1 MQLPHRKYKHSEP
14 VFEAGNLALLSNA
27 IESMEAEAGKAG
39 HKALQIASAL
49 QTTLEIDKLIE
60 VFDKEIQALIP
71 HDSISFENKQQ
82 NIQVCLGKAEKH
94 CCSYQLVVTA
104 QTLGQLTFT
113 RRKKFSEEETQLLE
127 SVICSLVYPLRN
139 AIMYKHALTAALTD
153 PLTGTNNRSAMNS
166 ALIRETELARR
177 HNTPLSLIM
186 LDIDKFK
193 SINDTYGHLAG
204 DFVIKSIADAVME
217 CTRSSDILFR
227 SGGEEFVI
235 LLSNT
240 AKDGALMLAERIR
253 HTIASNEYVYG
264 DHHIEV
270 TASLGVACFSKGD
283 NSETLFEK
291 ADVALYTAKAEG
303 RNCVRYGDS
312 L

>member
-1 MQLPHRKYKHSEP
+1 MQLPHRKYKNTEP
-14 VFEAGNLALLSNA
+14 VFEAGNLALLSSA
-27 IESMEAEAGKAG
+27 IESEAGTEG
-39 HKALQIASAL
+39 HSKALQIASAL

-60 VFDKEIQALIP
+60 VFAAEIQGLIP

-82 NIQVCLGKAEKH
+82 NIHVSMGKKGKH
-94 CCSYQLVVTA
+94 SCSYQLVVTA
-104 QTLGQLTFT
+104 QTLGQLNFT
-113 RRKKFSEEETQLLE
+113 RGKKFSEGETLLLE
-127 SVICSLVYPLRN
+127 SLICSLVYPLRN

-153 PLTGTNNRSAMNS
+153 PLTGANNRSAMNS

-240 AKDGALMLAERIR
+240 ARQGALMLAERIR

-264 DHHIEV
+264 DHPIEV
-270 TASLGVACFSKGD
+270 TASLGISCFSKGD

-303 RNCVRYGDS
+303 RNCVRYADS
-312 L
+312 V

>member
-1 MQLPHRKYKHSEP
+1 MQLPHRRYKQTEP
-14 VFEAGNLALLSNA
+14 VFEAGNLALLSST
-27 IESMEAEAGKAG
+27 IESEAGKEG
-39 HKALQIASAL
+39 LSKALKLASAL

-60 VFDKEIQALIP
+60 VFSTEVRELVP
-71 HDSISFENKQQ
+71 HDSISFENRQQ
-82 NIQVCLGKAEKH
+82 NILVNLGDKARH
-94 CCSYQLVVTA
+94 SCTYQLVVTA
-104 QTLGQLTFT
+104 QTLGQLSLS
-113 RRKKFSEEETQLLE
+113 RHKKFSEQETMLLE
-127 SVICSLVYPLRN
+127 SLICSLVYPLRN

-153 PLTGTNNRSAMNS
+153 PLTGANNRSAMNS

-177 HNTPLSLIM
+177 HGTPLSLIM

-204 DFVIKSIADAVME
+204 DFVIKSVADAIME

-240 AKDGALMLAERIR
+240 AREGALMLAERIR
-253 HTIASNEYVYG
+253 QTIADNEYDYG
-264 DHHIEV
+264 EHRIQV
-270 TASLGVACFSKGD
+270 TSSLGVACFSQGD

-303 RNCVRYGDS
+303 RNCVRFSDA